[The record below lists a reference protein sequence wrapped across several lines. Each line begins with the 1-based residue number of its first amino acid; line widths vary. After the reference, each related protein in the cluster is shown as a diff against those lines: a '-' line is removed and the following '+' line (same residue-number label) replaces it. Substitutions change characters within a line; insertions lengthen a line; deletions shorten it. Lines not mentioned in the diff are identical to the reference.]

1 MAIDPEVIPPHSSMG
16 RKAVKPL
23 ARWLIFAGGGLGVL
37 FLVHLLQNLLP
48 LLAMGLLLAFIF
60 RQAKKA
66 A

>member
-23 ARWLIFAGGGLGVL
+23 PRWLMFATGVL
-37 FLVHLLQNLLP
+37 GILFVVHLLKNLLP
-48 LLAMGLLLAFIF
+48 LLGMGLLLAFIF
-60 RQAKKA
+60 NQAKKA

>member
-23 ARWLIFAGGGLGVL
+23 PRWLIFAGGGLGVL
-37 FLVHLLQNLLP
+37 FVVHLLKNLLP
-48 LLAMGLLLAFIF
+48 LLGMGLLLAFIF
-60 RQAKKA
+60 NQAKKA